1 MPTAIEELKTY
12 NVKGVEIFSAGTW
25 NEDKYTV
32 ENLYQIVDSFNALKR
47 GWRPYLKLGH
57 DKKQKIANS
66 SGLPALGHIES
77 VYVRGDKLI
86 ADFESIPEKLFKLIK
101 SKAYNKVSC
110 EIYSQ
115 LDVSGVKYPLVL
127 GAVALLGA
135 ENPGVMNLDEILGQY
150 CFLDQAGLEGF
161 AQLEKQDT
169 FKSYSHTLEMQEEEM
184 PELQEQLDA
193 SKRDY
198 ANLETEKKALEEK
211 AIADAKELADLKE
224 FKAKAEKEAS
234 ETAAENARLAAE
246 AKASKLAE
254 FTGKLEAQKLVT
266 PATKPLVTQLL
277 EDVKEFSIGEGKDK
291 KSATREEIV
300 EKILT
305 LTAEAGKVNLEERS
319 SSDYGKKGGKD
330 EAAEESDKEIQQYMK
345 DNKCDYAK
353 AYKAVMKSSKKS

>member
-1 MPTAIEELKTY
+1 
-12 NVKGVEIFSAGTW
+12 
-25 NEDKYTV
+25 
-32 ENLYQIVDSFNALKR
+32 
-47 GWRPYLKLGH
+47 
-57 DKKQKIANS
+57 
-66 SGLPALGHIES
+66 
-77 VYVRGDKLI
+77 
-86 ADFESIPEKLFKLIK
+86 
-101 SKAYNKVSC
+101 
-110 EIYSQ
+110 
-115 LDVSGVKYPLVL
+115 
-127 GAVALLGA
+127 
-135 ENPGVMNLDEILGQY
+135 
-150 CFLDQAGLEGF
+150 
-161 AQLEKQDT
+161 
-169 FKSYSHTLEMQEEEM
+169 M